1 MRWPIRIQLLFWILS
16 VVVFGIVAT
25 TLASAYL
32 AVQTAS
38 RAQLADLH
46 QARDTLLAHAH
57 YPMSRPVLE
66 QLSGLSGG
74 QFVLVD
80 REHRVVY
87 GTIRLEP
94 ADVAALESVP
104 RSSPSDLFAAEGV
117 VELGGNEYFSE
128 QVPVAERSH
137 APKSQRLF
145 VLYPKRR
152 WWSIA
157 RAVAAPILIAGGVT
171 TLAAMLVSALVAGRF
186 VRPIRLL
193 RNQADLIADGRFQP
207 VDVPGRNDE
216 IGDLT
221 RSINRMTERLGR
233 YEEEVRRH
241 ERLRVLGQL
250 GAGIAH
256 QLRNAATGA
265 RMAVEL
271 YQQSPPESADA
282 QSLEIALRQL
292 RLMESHLQ
300 RFLSLGRDEPS
311 AHDRVVLQEV
321 IDDAASLVRPGC
333 DHAAIR
339 LACRTPNEPVC
350 VQGDRHWLGQ
360 LLTNLAINAIEAAS
374 RRGETGSDE
383 SAGAVVIEL
392 ERDAAG
398 RAVLRVANNGPAPD
412 PTLRDRIF
420 EPFVTD
426 KPEGTG
432 LGLYLVRQVAE
443 DHGGTVRWERQEDTT
458 CFIVELPTEDNRENS
473 TTKNTAT

>member
-1 MRWPIRIQLLFWILS
+1 MRWPIRVQLLLWILS
-16 VVVFGIVAT
+16 VVVFGIVAA

-32 AVQTAS
+32 AVETAS

-46 QARDTLLAHAH
+46 QARDTLARGR
-57 YPMSRPVLE
+57 YPLSQSVLE

-74 QFVLVD
+74 QFVLLDGRGRMVHATLAID
-80 REHRVVY
+80 AGE
-87 GTIRLEP
+87 LP
-94 ADVAALESVP
+94 ALLAAP
-104 RSSPSDLFAAEGV
+104 RQSTPDLFAAENV
-117 VELGGNEYFSE
+117 VRLGGNDYFSE
-128 QVPVAERSH
+128 QVPMTGRPGASE
-137 APKSQRLF
+137 SQRLI
-145 VLYPKRR
+145 VLYPKHR

-157 RAVAAPILIAGGVT
+157 RDVAAPILIAGGVT

-193 RNQADLIADGRFQP
+193 RNQADRIADGRFQP
-207 VDVPGRNDE
+207 VDVPARNDE

-250 GAGIAH
+250 GAGMAH

-271 YQQSPPESADA
+271 HQQETPGAAEDES
-282 QSLEIALRQL
+282 LGIAMRQL

-300 RFLSLGRDEPS
+300 RFLSLGRDAAAPHEPVTLGT
-311 AHDRVVLQEV
+311 VVESV
-321 IDDAASLVRPGC
+321 ASLVRPGC
-333 DHAAIR
+333 DHAGIR
-339 LACRTPNEPVC
+339 LDCRAPEEPIV
-350 VQGDRHWLGQ
+350 VRGDAHWLGQ
-360 LLTNLAINAIEAAS
+360 LLTNLVINAMEAAT
-374 RRGETGSDE
+374 RRSEPPEKQSPAEVG
-383 SAGAVVIEL
+383 IEL
-392 ERDAAG
+392 ARVGLD
-398 RAVLRVANNGPAPD
+398 RAVLRVTNNGPEPD
-412 PTLRDRIF
+412 AAVQQKMF

-443 DHGGTVRWERQEDTT
+443 DHGGSVGWERREGVTRFT
-458 CFIVELPTEDNRENS
+458 VELPTLEPQMNADERG
-473 TTKNTAT
+473 